1 MRVLLTQVASDVSQN
16 QKVAATVATAT
27 TGSGIFTTYLEMI
40 PSDIGKIATLM
51 GAALSLVI
59 IVTSIRKHNKVM
71 RIMDLDEKIKIKELM
86 SKNLS

>member
-1 MRVLLTQVASDVSQN
+1 MKILLTQVATDVSQN

-59 IVTSIRKHNKVM
+59 IVTSIRKHGKVM
-71 RIMDLDEKIKIKELM
+71 KLMDLDAKLKEKELARIHQP
-86 SKNLS
+86 

>member
-1 MRVLLTQVASDVSQN
+1 MRNILTQVATDVSQN
-16 QKVAATVATAT
+16 QKVAATVATTT

-59 IVTSIRKHNKVM
+59 IIISIHKHTMFTK
-71 RIMDLDEKIKIKELM
+71 RHKIEMKLKEKELM
-86 SKNLS
+86 RKEFS